1 VEGMMTDVSRFA
13 HYGENGVLALLSD
26 STNVEKEGYTLS
38 DSQIGETLEGIM
50 GGKDGRI
57 IIALFASNISRIQ
70 QIINLAADRD
80 RKVIFNGRSIEVSV
94 QIARELG
101 HLKIPRGMEID
112 LQDIDQ
118 YPSDQLV
125 VVTTGSQGEPM
136 SALARIASGTHKH
149 FKIKPDDT
157 VVLSSKFIPGNEKA
171 IANIINNLYKLGADV
186 IYEKISSIHVSG
198 HAFREELKL
207 MIRLTRPKYF
217 IPIHGEYRHLTL
229 HSRLAREAGLEP
241 DNIFLAENGQT
252 ICFDEKGCRISES
265 VPTGRVF
272 IDGKGVGDVGR
283 SVLKE
288 RRNLSEDGMVVVNM
302 AFDEETG
309 IVVYG
314 PEIASHGFVFVT
326 ETGHLLEDAQCVI
339 LEIVEEIGYDTPNR
353 VDEIRARVKTA
364 LKQYFNFAIKRRPV
378 IIPFIVEI

>member
-1 VEGMMTDVSRFA
+1 
-13 HYGENGVLALLSD
+13 
-26 STNVEKEGYTLS
+26 
-38 DSQIGETLEGIM
+38 
-50 GGKDGRI
+50 
-57 IIALFASNISRIQ
+57 
-70 QIINLAADRD
+70 
-80 RKVIFNGRSIEVSV
+80 VSV
-94 QIARELG
+94 QIAKELG
-101 HLKIPRGMEID
+101 HLNIPPGMEIEVE
-112 LQDIDQ
+112 DIDN
-118 YPSDQLV
+118 YPDDELV
-125 VVTTGSQGEPM
+125 VITTGSQGEPM
-136 SALARIASGTHKH
+136 SALARIAGGTHKH
-149 FKIKPDDT
+149 FQIKPDDT

-229 HSRLAREAGLEP
+229 HTRLAMEAGVKP
-241 DNIFLAENGQT
+241 DNVILAENGQT
-252 ICFDEKGCRISES
+252 IRFDENGCRITDP

-272 IDGKGVGDVGR
+272 IDGKGIGDVGR

-288 RRNLSEDGMVVVNM
+288 RRNLSEDGLVVVNM

-314 PEIASHGFVFVT
+314 PEIVSHGFVFLT

-339 LEIVEEIGYDTPNR
+339 LEIVEEIGYETPDR
-353 VDEIRARVKTA
+353 VDKIRARVKTA

-378 IIPFIVEI
+378 ILPFIVEI